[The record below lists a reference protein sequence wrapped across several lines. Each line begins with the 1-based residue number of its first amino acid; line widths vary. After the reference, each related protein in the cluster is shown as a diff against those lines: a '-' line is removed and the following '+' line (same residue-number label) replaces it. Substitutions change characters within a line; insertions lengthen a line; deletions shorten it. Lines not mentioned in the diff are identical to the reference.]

1 MEERNLA
8 RLHATVHGRVQGVN
22 FRYFVA
28 ECARRL
34 HLTGWVRNRFDG
46 TVEVL
51 AEGGRENLETLVQDL
66 HRGSRSSHVAE
77 VEHEWQGA
85 TGEFED
91 FRVRWTE

>member
-1 MEERNLA
+1 MQERNLA
-8 RLHATVHGRVQGVN
+8 RLHATVYGRVQGVN

-28 ECARRL
+28 QCARRL

-51 AEGGRENLETLVQDL
+51 AEGGRENLETLIQEL
-66 HRGSRSSHVAE
+66 HRGSRSSHVTE
-77 VEHEWQGA
+77 VEHEWQEA

-91 FRVRWTE
+91 FRVRGTG